1 LLPMLKTEARPS
13 KHIIVDASIAQ
24 HKAQQAKNLRASHA
38 IRSLISEREDLL
50 REVNTLRALCQPG
63 ACVSRQGQ
71 PIDPVVLK
79 MLPDCNERA
88 SGSVRRS
95 EECNEPIVAMNVQQ
109 RSLMPASS
117 GAPVP
122 GHMSHTS
129 GLDNPPVSPD
139 NLPIWPW
146 TGKEKSSRPIL
157 LPNTVHEESLLW
169 TGSPGVLT
177 TTPPKDIDSGYDT
190 NPTHLIDD
198 SVLFWSQHPGAM
210 HTTPPR
216 DTDVS
221 LSVNTPGMPSDPS
234 MLWPPTLAVPATK
247 EPTLNDTIMP
257 QQAFQS
263 AHSF

>member
-1 LLPMLKTEARPS
+1 MLKTEQRPS

-24 HKAQQAKNLRASHA
+24 HKAQQAKNLRATHA

-50 REVNTLRALCQPG
+50 REVNTLRAMCQPG
-63 ACVSRQGQ
+63 ACVSRQGR

-79 MLPDCNERA
+79 MLPDRNELA
-88 SGSVRRS
+88 SGPVRRS
-95 EECNEPIVAMNVQQ
+95 EECCEPTLAMNAQQ
-109 RSLMPASS
+109 RSLMSAST

-122 GHMSHTS
+122 GQMSHPL
-129 GLDNPPVSPD
+129 GHDNPPVPPD
-139 NLPIWPW
+139 NFTNWPW
-146 TGKEKSSRPIL
+146 TGKEKSSQPIL
-157 LPNTVHEESLLW
+157 LPNTVHEDSLLW

-198 SVLFWSQHPGAM
+198 SVLFWSQHPGAIN
-210 HTTPPR
+210 TTPPR
-216 DTDVS
+216 NRDFP
-221 LSVNTPGMPSDPS
+221 LSVDTPGMPSDPS

-257 QQAFQS
+257 QQVFQS
-263 AHSF
+263 AHPF